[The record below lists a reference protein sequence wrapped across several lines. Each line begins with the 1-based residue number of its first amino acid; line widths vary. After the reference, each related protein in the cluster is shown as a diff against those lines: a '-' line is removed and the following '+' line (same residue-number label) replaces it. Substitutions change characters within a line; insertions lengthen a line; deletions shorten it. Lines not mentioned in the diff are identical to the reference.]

1 MVKFDEGTSIF
12 GDLDAKLTLP
22 NHVKLHFVKNNPP
35 LLKLKPAVKMTQK
48 GSFCFCGYSGL
59 LGHTAA
65 ILGPSDGYKRT
76 IREVIVRI

>member
-1 MVKFDEGTSIF
+1 MVKFYEGAFIL
-12 GDLDAKLTLP
+12 GDLGAKLTLP
-22 NHVKLHFVKNNPP
+22 NHVKNNPF
-35 LLKLKPAVKMTQK
+35 LAIKRTQSRLVFLKL
-48 GSFCFCGYSGL
+48 CGYSGL

>member
-1 MVKFDEGTSIF
+1 MVKFYEGAFIL
-12 GDLDAKLTLP
+12 GDLGAKLTLP
-22 NHVKLHFVKNNPP
+22 HHVKNNPF
-35 LLKLKPAVKMTQK
+35 LAKKGLRRVVFLKL
-48 GSFCFCGYSGL
+48 CGYSGL

>member
-48 GSFCFCGYSGL
+48 GSFCF
-59 LGHTAA
+59 
-65 ILGPSDGYKRT
+65 
-76 IREVIVRI
+76 